1 MWRKTGQ
8 FILAYRL
15 ALLILLLAATAFM
28 GYHASKLELSYEF
41 SRAIPA
47 NHPANKTY
55 QAFKQKYGQDGNL
68 LVIGI
73 QTPELFKEK
82 IFNDYAG
89 LHRDLKKV
97 NGVTDVISVPSAI
110 NLVKNDFAKIL
121 VITHLDELK
130 DAFPNRIEVEKTERG
145 STVRVT

>member
-15 ALLILLLAATAFM
+15 PLLILLLAATAFM
-28 GYHASKLELSYEF
+28 AYHASKLELSYEF

-73 QTPELFKEK
+73 QTNELFKEK
-82 IFNDYAG
+82 LFNEYAA
-89 LHRDLKKV
+89 LHRELKKV
-97 NGVTDVISVPSAI
+97 QGVTDVISVPA
-110 NLVKNDFAKIL
+110 
-121 VITHLDELK
+121 
-130 DAFPNRIEVEKTERG
+130 
-145 STVRVT
+145 